1 MGHCTTDIWLFLNQT
16 QLSPQRQQPL
26 NCHNRFGHWPKG
38 EHFVCTRHLV
48 FLPLSPTVAPQ
59 VNQCV
64 TCIDVGLNGLLS
76 AFCKNMISPVSQIR
90 NMAISM

>member
-1 MGHCTTDIWLFLNQT
+1 M
-16 QLSPQRQQPL
+16 
-26 NCHNRFGHWPKG
+26 
-38 EHFVCTRHLV
+38 

-76 AFCKNMISPVSQIR
+76 AFYKNMISPVSQIR